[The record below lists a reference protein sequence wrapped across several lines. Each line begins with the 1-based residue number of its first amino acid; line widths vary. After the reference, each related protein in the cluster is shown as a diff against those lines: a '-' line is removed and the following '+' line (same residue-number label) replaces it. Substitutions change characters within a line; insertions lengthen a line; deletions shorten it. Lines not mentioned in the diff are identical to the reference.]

1 MLLVGPASWP
11 ALLWELARGGL
22 AWSFAKRFWMYAAEH
37 TAVPSVVLA
46 AVALVVGWRLLKRV
60 SRFIVEVAL
69 VAALLAAATEAGWI
83 RW

>member
-1 MLLVGPASWP
+1 VLLVGPASWP
-11 ALLWELARGGL
+11 ALLWELARGEL
-22 AWSFAKRFWMYAAEH
+22 AWSFAKRIGMYAADH
-37 TAVPSVVLA
+37 TAAPSLLVA

-60 SRFIVEVAL
+60 SRFVVEVAL